1 MNTPKKKIPLK
12 SIKFTL
18 IELLVVIA
26 IIAILAAIL
35 LPALNSARERGRAAS
50 CINNQ
55 KQIIQAALIYLN
67 DHEDWWVRS
76 DTSGGNS
83 QMPWSKIIYRLGY
96 IPPETYVCPSAPFK
110 TEFLLM
116 PAANG
121 NTDYKMAYVHYGY
134 NDKGLGRNYFKE
146 KDEPMKNSQ
155 IAKPSVLAA
164 FLDTAETMNNPTRG
178 MFTFINSANESS
190 NGYCDPRHN
199 KSANVAWADGHVS
212 NETDVVNKIIRPS
225 GPDTTV
231 DYQHINPYY
240 KK

>member
-55 KQIIQAALIYLN
+55 KQIIQAALMYLGN
-67 DHEDWWVRS
+67 WEDYWVS
-76 DTSGGNS
+76 VDASSGNS
-83 QMPWSKIIYRLGY
+83 LLPWSKVLYRQGDV
-96 IPPETYVCPSAPFK
+96 PPETYVCPSAPFK
-110 TEFLLM
+110 TDFTTM

-121 NTDYKMAYVHYGY
+121 NNDYKMAYVHYAY
-134 NDKGLGRNYFKE
+134 NERGLGRDYFKE
-146 KDEPMKNSQ
+146 RGWAQIKNTVINNPSQ
-155 IAKPSVLAA
+155 MAA
-164 FLDTAETMNNPTRG
+164 FID
-178 MFTFINSANESS
+178 SALNTTQGYFCFVPHTTT
-190 NGYCDPRHN
+190 NGNTDPRHN
-199 KSANVAWADGHVS
+199 NSANVAWADGHVS